1 MSDLYSITVLARDGG
16 VIDLAVDIV
25 HPDVVDIPL
34 SPSFAAMLIE
44 DEWGPGAAAF
54 KAWWR
59 AWADRDPAADPAPLY
74 QSVEL
79 IEVRNLPRVQSEPP
93 TGMTWDDVDGNAAAD
108 PGRSLLGAGVVR
120 ITVSDPGLIAHLDPG
135 MRWSSTAYDEGDT
148 GPIAHGEPGEVRRW
162 QR

>member
-1 MSDLYSITVLARDGG
+1 MSDLYTITVLARDGG

-44 DEWGPGAAAF
+44 DEWGPGAAAY

-79 IEVRNLPRVQSEPP
+79 IEVRNLPRVQSEPTPACAGPAPP
-93 TGMTWDDVDGNAAAD
+93 TTRATPARSPSATPARSAAGNDRHEAAD
-108 PGRSLLGAGVVR
+108 VR
-120 ITVSDPGLIAHLDPG
+120 PDVPAETPDA
-135 MRWSSTAYDEGDT
+135 
-148 GPIAHGEPGEVRRW
+148 
-162 QR
+162 

>member
-79 IEVRNLPRVQSEPP
+79 IDVRNLPRVQSEPP
-93 TGMTWDDVDGNAAAD
+93 TGMTWDDVDGNTAAA
-108 PGRSLLGAGVVR
+108 PGHSLLGAGVVR

-148 GPIAHGEPGEVRRW
+148 GPIAFGKPGEVRRW

>member
-25 HPDVVDIPL
+25 HPDVIDIPL
-34 SPSFAAMLIE
+34 SPSFAAMLVE

-59 AWADRDPAADPAPLY
+59 AWADREPTADPSTLY
-74 QSVEL
+74 QSIEL

-93 TGMTWDDVDGNAAAD
+93 IGMTWDDVDGNAAAEI
-108 PGRSLLGAGVVR
+108 GR
-120 ITVSDPGLIAHLDPG
+120 AH
-135 MRWSSTAYDEGDT
+135 
-148 GPIAHGEPGEVRRW
+148 V
-162 QR
+162 

>member
-16 VIDLAVDIV
+16 VVDLDIDIV

-34 SPSFAAMLIE
+34 SPSFAAMIVE
-44 DEWGPGAAAF
+44 DEWGPGAAAY

-59 AWADRDPAADPAPLY
+59 AWADREPTADPSMLY

-79 IEVRNLPRVQSEPP
+79 IAVRNLPRAQSAPP
-93 TGMTWDDVDGNAAAD
+93 TGMTWDDVDAHVAAGTD
-108 PGRSLLGAGVVR
+108 RGLLGAGVVR
-120 ITVSDPGLIAHLDPG
+120 ITVSDPAFVAHLEPG
-135 MRWSSTAYDEGDT
+135 MRWSSTAYDEQDT
-148 GPIAHGEPGEVRRW
+148 GPIARGEPGEVRRW